1 MQVTGK
7 PPAQGIDDA
16 PVDSGSDVFKI
27 ADLGRSPPV
36 RGSAPNVF
44 DARTNAA
51 KLAPGGS
58 SEADS
63 DYFLLTVWDYLRRL
77 RTRGPR

>member
-1 MQVTGK
+1 MQVASK

-16 PVDSGSDVFKI
+16 AVDVGSDVFKV
-27 ADLGRSPPV
+27 ADLGRSSPV

-44 DARTNAA
+44 SARSNPAN
-51 KLAPGGS
+51 LASTGS

-63 DYFLLTVWDYLRRL
+63 DYFLLTVWDYLTRL
-77 RTRGPR
+77 RTRGRR